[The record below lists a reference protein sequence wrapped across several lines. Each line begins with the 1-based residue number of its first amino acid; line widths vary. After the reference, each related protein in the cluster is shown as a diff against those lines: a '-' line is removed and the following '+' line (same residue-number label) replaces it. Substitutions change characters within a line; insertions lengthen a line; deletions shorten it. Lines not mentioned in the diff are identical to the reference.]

1 MDTGACYRVRKR
13 AEVIFRERNR
23 PSVEEEK
30 KLLDSHQKE
39 MFELLGCELT
49 DKIDVKGVMEKG
61 KEEIKAENG
70 AVSTN
75 EPKR

>member
-1 MDTGACYRVRKR
+1 MDTGACYGVRKR

-23 PSVEEEK
+23 PSAEEEK

-39 MFELLGCELT
+39 VFELLGCELT
-49 DKIDVKGVMEKG
+49 DKIDVKSVMEKG

-75 EPKR
+75 